1 MAIINNVQKNYLN
14 DKNIKKIHF
23 IGIGG
28 SGMCPLANILK
39 SKGYIISGSD
49 NYMSDTLE
57 RLIKMGFTVKINHS
71 EENVE
76 GADLVVYSA
85 AIKEDNVE
93 RAAARKLNIPQI
105 ERSDLLGM
113 VCSKYENLIA
123 VAGTHGK
130 TTTTAMITQ
139 VLTMCNAD
147 PTAIIGGKL
156 PFINGNSRIG
166 KSQNIIC
173 EACEYVDTFLK
184 LDPTISVITNVEAD
198 HLDYFKNLDGVINSF
213 KKFANQTTDLII
225 ANGDDENSL
234 EVVKNVKAAKV
245 ITFGFK
251 NSNDYHIGKF
261 SEKNGFF
268 ESFEVFKGKELLGE
282 LSLKVPGKYNVYNAL
297 AAIAVADYMKIE
309 IKNIKEAIKA
319 FSGVHRRF
327 EILSRKDGIT
337 IADDFAHHPT
347 EIENTL
353 SSAKKMGFDRVICIF
368 QPHTYSRTA
377 MFLNDFARVLS
388 IADLTIV
395 SEILAV
401 REKNTYNIYAE
412 DLVEKIKNGVY
423 LKTFEEIASYVE
435 KIATPGD
442 LILTMGGG
450 NVYECA
456 NLLVEKFKN
465 K

>member
-1 MAIINNVQKNYLN
+1 LTKESGIKKNYLN

-28 SGMCPLANILK
+28 SGMCPIANILK

-57 RLIKMGFTVKINHS
+57 RLIERGFEVKINHS
-71 EENVE
+71 EENVK
-76 GADLVVYSA
+76 GANLVVYSA
-85 AIKEDNVE
+85 AIKEDNIE
-93 RAAARKLNIPQI
+93 RMAAEKLNIPQI

-113 VCSKYENLIA
+113 LCSKYDNLIA
-123 VAGTHGK
+123 ISGTHGK

-139 VLTMCNAD
+139 ILTMCGAD

-184 LDPTISVITNVEAD
+184 LYPTISVITNVEAD

-213 KKFANQTTDLII
+213 KKFANQTTELIVV
-225 ANGDDENSL
+225 NGDDENASTT
-234 EVVKNVKAAKV
+234 VKNIENVK
-245 ITFGFK
+245 ILTFGFK
-251 NSNDYHIGKF
+251 SENDYHVGKCI
-261 SEKNGFF
+261 EKNGFF
-268 ESFEVFKGKELLGE
+268 ETVEVFKGEKLLGE
-282 LSLKVPGKYNVYNAL
+282 FSLKIPGKHNVYNAL
-297 AAIAVADYMKIE
+297 AAIAVADYMGIE
-309 IKNIKEAIKA
+309 IKAINEAIKS
-319 FSGVHRRF
+319 FTGVHRRF
-327 EILSRKDGIT
+327 EVLSRKDGIT

-353 SSAKKMGFDRVICIF
+353 SSAQKMGFKRVVCVF

-377 MFLNDFARVLS
+377 MFLNDFGRVLS

-401 REKNTYNIYAE
+401 REENIYNIYAE

-423 LKTFEEIASYVE
+423 LKTFEEIAEYVK
-435 KIATPGD
+435 KIAMPGD

-456 NLLVEKFKN
+456 NLIVEKLKDR
-465 K
+465 